1 MSSTSEEEP
10 RPEPPHP
17 GWQRLGDVIT
27 PPIPGFE
34 ELLFLPSL
42 DNQSSNIYVMPGD
55 YLTIVDP
62 GNDYT
67 AFMELFPLR
76 AKSED
81 VKKLVLTHGH
91 FDHAM
96 GALEFLRT
104 YRDRLAGGRIE
115 LILHEGGPASVKET
129 AKEYGA
135 SVTEVRGGETL
146 ELSGLSW
153 DVIYTPGHT
162 IDGIA
167 LYHASTRTVFSGDV
181 VLPYAVAG
189 PDPKAGGRLDQY
201 LFGLRALLRRD
212 IENLLPGH
220 GPVVSPG
227 GRKVVEQTYEA
238 VMMKILGVEKPIP
251 WVQGAIQLAE
261 RGLLEEAVFCCDKE
275 IAKSP
280 DDAKTLE
287 LKAVCLNDL
296 GRSREALEVLSRLR
310 SLRSA
315 DDTFVLVGTGY
326 ALMGLGE
333 YSESI
338 KSFDAALRIRP
349 DLRDALVYKGMA
361 LHLMGN
367 HEEAMDIEPFRTE
380 FMGRFQSELLKAS
393 RPASKE
399 GPAEGTGKP

>member
-1 MSSTSEEEP
+1 MSSPGEEEQN
-10 RPEPPHP
+10 PEPIHP

-34 ELLFLPSL
+34 DLLFLPSF

-76 AKSED
+76 AKPEE
-81 VKKLVLTHGH
+81 VRKLVLTHGH

-129 AKEYGA
+129 AKEYG
-135 SVTEVRGGETL
+135 SIVTEVRGGETL
-146 ELSGLSW
+146 ELSGAAW
-153 DVIYTPGHT
+153 EVIYTPGHT

-167 LYHASTRTVFSGDV
+167 LYHAPTRTVFSGDV
-181 VLPYAVAG
+181 VLPLAVAG

-201 LFGLRALLRRD
+201 LFGLKALLRRD

-220 GPVVSPG
+220 GPVVGPG

-238 VMMKILGVEKPIP
+238 VMMKILGVENPIP
-251 WVQGAIQLAE
+251 WIQGAIQLAG

-280 DDAKTLE
+280 DDARTLE

-296 GRSREALEVLSRLR
+296 GRSREALEVLGRLR

-315 DDTFVLVGTGY
+315 DDTFVLVATGY

-333 YSESI
+333 YGESI
-338 KSFDAALRIRP
+338 KCFDAALRIRP

-361 LHLMGN
+361 LHLAGK
-367 HEEAMDIEPFRTE
+367 HDEAMEIEPFRTE
-380 FMGRFQSELLKAS
+380 FVGRFKEELLKNKKPNPNES
-393 RPASKE
+393 
-399 GPAEGTGKP
+399 AEQT

>member
-1 MSSTSEEEP
+1 MSSTNEAEP
-10 RPEPPHP
+10 TPEPAQI

-34 ELLFLPSL
+34 DLLFLPSL

-67 AFMELFPLR
+67 AFMDLFPLR
-76 AKSED
+76 AKPEK
-81 VKKLVLTHGH
+81 VRKLVLTHGH

-115 LILHEGGPASVKET
+115 LILHEGGPDQVKET
-129 AKEYGA
+129 AREYGS

-167 LYHASTRTVFSGDV
+167 LYHAPTRTVFSGDV

-251 WVQGAIQLAE
+251 WIQGAIQLAE

-275 IAKSP
+275 IARSP

-296 GRSREALEVLSRLR
+296 GRSREALEVLGRLR

-333 YSESI
+333 YGESI
-338 KSFDAALRIRP
+338 KCFDAALRIRP

-361 LHLMGN
+361 LHLSGN

-380 FMGRFQSELLKAS
+380 FMGRFRSELLKAS
-393 RPASKE
+393 RPAPKE
-399 GPAEGTGKP
+399 GPAEGTGKA

>member
-1 MSSTSEEEP
+1 MSSPNDVEPVEEP
-10 RPEPPHP
+10 QHP

-34 ELLFLPSL
+34 DLLFLPSL

-76 AKSED
+76 AKPED

-104 YRDRLAGGRIE
+104 YRDRLAGGRVE
-115 LILHEGGPASVKET
+115 LILHEGGPAQIKET
-129 AKEYGA
+129 AKEYGS

-146 ELSGLSW
+146 ELGGAPW
-153 DVIYTPGHT
+153 EVIYTPGHT
-162 IDGIA
+162 IDGIS
-167 LYHASTRTVFSGDV
+167 LYHAPTKTVFSGDMA
-181 VLPYAVAG
+181 LQNAVAG

-201 LFGLRALLRRD
+201 LFGLKALLRKD
-212 IENLLPGH
+212 IDTVLPGH

-227 GRKVVEQTYEA
+227 GRKVIEQTYEA

-251 WVQGAIQLAE
+251 WIQGAIQLAK

-275 IAKSP
+275 ITKSP
-280 DDAKTLE
+280 DDANTLE

-296 GRSREALEVLSRLR
+296 GRSREALEVLGRLR
-310 SLRSA
+310 SLRPA

-333 YSESI
+333 YGESI

-361 LHLMGN
+361 LHLSGN

-380 FMGRFQSELLKAS
+380 FMGRFKEELIRNRK
-393 RPASKE
+393 PHPNEKE
-399 GPAEGTGKP
+399 EKS

>member
-1 MSSTSEEEP
+1 MSSENDVAQTEEP
-10 RPEPPHP
+10 QPIL
-17 GWQRLGDVIT
+17 WQRLGDVLK

-34 ELLFLPSL
+34 DLLFLPSF
-42 DNQSSNIYVMPGD
+42 DNQSSNIYVVPGE

-67 AFMELFPLR
+67 AFMELFQAT
-76 AKSED
+76 AKPED
-81 VKKLVLTHGH
+81 VRKIVLTHGH

-96 GALEFLRT
+96 GALEFLRA
-104 YRDRLAGGRIE
+104 YGDRLAGGSIE
-115 LILHEGGPASVKET
+115 LILHEGGPTQVKET
-129 AKEYGA
+129 AKECGA
-135 SVTEVRGGETL
+135 SVTEVKGGETL
-146 ELSGLSW
+146 ELSGVPW
-153 DVIYTPGHT
+153 EVIYTPGHT
-162 IDGIA
+162 IDGIS
-167 LYHASTRTVFSGDV
+167 LYHAPTKTVFSGDM
-181 VLPYAVAG
+181 VLQYAVAG

-201 LFGLRALLRRD
+201 LFGLKALLARD

-227 GRKVVEQTYEA
+227 GRKAIEETYEA
-238 VMMKILGVEKPIP
+238 VMMKILEVANPIP
-251 WVQGAIQLAE
+251 WIQGAIKLAE

-296 GRSREALEVLSRLR
+296 GRSREALEVLGRLR

-326 ALMGLGE
+326 AQMGLGE
-333 YSESI
+333 YGESI
-338 KSFDAALRIRP
+338 KCFDAALRIRP

-361 LHLMGN
+361 LHLSGN

-380 FMGRFQSELLKAS
+380 FMGRFRTELLKAS
-393 RPASKE
+393 RPAPKE
-399 GPAEGTGKP
+399 GSDEGPREA

>member
-1 MSSTSEEEP
+1 MSSTSEADQTQEP
-10 RPEPPHP
+10 AHP
-17 GWQRLGDVIT
+17 GWQRLGDLLT

-34 ELLFLPSL
+34 DLLFLPSL

-76 AKSED
+76 AKPED
-81 VKKLVLTHGH
+81 VRKVVLTHGH
-91 FDHAM
+91 FDHVM

-104 YRDRLAGGRIE
+104 YRDRLEGGRIE
-115 LILHEGGPASVKET
+115 LILHEGGPAQIKET
-129 AKEYGA
+129 AKEYGS

-153 DVIYTPGHT
+153 EVIYTPGHT

-167 LYHASTRTVFSGDV
+167 LYHAPTRTVFSGDV
-181 VLPYAVAG
+181 VLPNAVAG

-201 LFGLRALLRRD
+201 LFGLRTLLKRD

-227 GRKVVEQTYEA
+227 GRKVIEQTYEA
-238 VMMKILGVEKPIP
+238 VMMKILGVENPIP
-251 WVQGAIQLAE
+251 WIQGAMALAE

-275 IAKSP
+275 MTRSP
-280 DDAKTLE
+280 DDQKTLE

-296 GRSREALEVLSRLR
+296 GRSRDALDVLDTLQRLR
-310 SLRSA
+310 SP
-315 DDTFVLVGTGY
+315 DDTFVHVGKGY
-326 ALMGLGE
+326 ALMGLGQ
-333 YSESI
+333 YDESI
-338 KSFDAALRIRP
+338 RCFDEALRIRP
-349 DLRDALVYKGMA
+349 GLRDALVYKGMA
-361 LHLMGN
+361 LHLAGR
-367 HEEAMDIEPFRTE
+367 HEEAMDIEPFRME
-380 FMGRFQSELLKAS
+380 FMGRFRDEIL
-393 RPASKE
+393 RTSKPDPNPSHE
-399 GPAEGTGKP
+399 GA